1 MDTKTLR
8 GVEIKDESKGEVTAV
23 FATLGVRDHDGD
35 FTRDGAFTDGAPVRI
50 SAYGHKS
57 WDGLLPVGK
66 GVIRIKG
73 KKAILEGQFFMNT
86 THGRDTFETVKEL
99 SEAGLQEWSYGFD
112 INGYSFG
119 EEKGQQVRYLDRVTV
134 HEVSPVLLGAG
145 IGTRTLSAK
154 RRSTDGDPDG
164 DGEGALRPAVGVP
177 AVKRGIPAHE
187 TEVVSR
193 SWDASG
199 TVAGLPEDA
208 RPSQLR
214 TVFAW
219 VDPDGDPEVK
229 SSYKFPH
236 HHGVEGPA
244 NIRACIAGIA
254 ALNGG
259 RGGAD
264 IPEADRKAVYNHLA
278 AHLQDADREPPELR
292 TAPASARK
300 NLRFG
305 DEAADVMAAVSGLID
320 RATEVM
326 ALRARKGR
334 GMSPVT
340 ADLLSW
346 VCDDLK
352 RLQRLL
358 EHPIEDDQPT
368 LSEDE
373 IASTLMAGLARING
387 I

>member
-1 MDTKTLR
+1 MDTKALGR
-8 GVEIKDESKGEVTAV
+8 VEIKDAAKGTVKAV
-23 FATLGVRDHDGD
+23 FSTFDVVDHDGD
-35 FTRDGAFTDGAPVRI
+35 VTVAGAIEDGAPVRI
-50 SAYGHKS
+50 SAYGHAS
-57 WDGLLPVGK
+57 WGGALPVGK
-66 GVIRIKG
+66 GVVRVEG
-73 KKAILEGQFFMNT
+73 NEAILEGQFFLDT
-86 THGRDTFETVKEL
+86 THGRDTFETVKQL
-99 SEAGLQEWSYGFD
+99 SMDGLQEWSYGFD
-112 INGYSFG
+112 VLDAEPVERDGR
-119 EEKGQQVRYLDRVTV
+119 QVRMLKRLKV

-145 IGTRTLSAK
+145 IDTRTLAVK
-154 RRSTDGDPDG
+154 GQQ
-164 DGEGALRPAVGVP
+164 APARLVSGLVP
-177 AVKRGIPAHE
+177 AVKRAIPAHD
-187 TEVVSR
+187 TPTVAR
-193 SWDASG
+193 SWDAAG
-199 TVAGLPEDA
+199 TVAALPEDA

-214 TVFAW
+214 TVYAW
-219 VDPDGDPEVK
+219 VDPDGDPEAK

-236 HHGVEGPA
+236 HHGVGGPA
-244 NIRACIAGIA
+244 NIRACLAGIA
-254 ALNGG
+254 VLNGA
-259 RGGAD
+259 RGGAS
-264 IPEADRKAVYNHLA
+264 IPESDRKAVYDHLA

-292 TAPASARK
+292 TAPAGARK

-305 DEAADVMAAVSGLID
+305 DEAANVMAAVSGLID

-373 IASTLMAGLARING
+373 IASTLMAAVARLNDI
-387 I
+387 

>member
-1 MDTKTLR
+1 MDTKALGR
-8 GVEIKDESKGEVTAV
+8 VEIKDAAKGTVKAVFSTFDVVDHDDDVTAP
-23 FATLGVRDHDGD
+23 
-35 FTRDGAFTDGAPVRI
+35 GAIEDGAPVRI
-50 SAYGHKS
+50 SAYGHAS
-57 WDGLLPVGK
+57 WGGALPVGK
-66 GVIRIKG
+66 GVVRIEG
-73 KKAILEGQFFMNT
+73 SEAILEGQFFLDT
-86 THGRDTFETVKEL
+86 THGRDTFETVKQL
-99 SEAGLQEWSYGFD
+99 SEDGLQEWSYGFD
-112 INGYSFG
+112 VLDAEPIERDG
-119 EEKGQQVRYLDRVTV
+119 KRVRLLKRLKV

-145 IGTRTLSAK
+145 IATRTLAVK
-154 RRSTDGDPDG
+154 GQAPGRT
-164 DGEGALRPAVGVP
+164 PAASLVP
-177 AVKRGIPAHE
+177 AVKRAIPSHDTPTVA
-187 TEVVSR
+187 R
-193 SWDASG
+193 SWDAAG

-219 VDPDGDPEVK
+219 VDPDGDSEAK

-236 HHGVEGPA
+236 HHGVGGPA

-254 ALNGG
+254 ALNGA
-259 RGGAD
+259 RGGAA
-264 IPEADRKAVYNHLA
+264 IPDGDRKAVYDHLA
-278 AHLQDADREPPELR
+278 AHLADADREPPELR
-292 TAPASARK
+292 TAPGGERK

-305 DEAADVMAAVSGLID
+305 DEAADVMASVSGLID

-346 VCDDLK
+346 IGDDLK

-358 EHPIEDDQPT
+358 EHPIEDDQPS

-373 IASTLMAGLARING
+373 IASTLMAAVARLNG